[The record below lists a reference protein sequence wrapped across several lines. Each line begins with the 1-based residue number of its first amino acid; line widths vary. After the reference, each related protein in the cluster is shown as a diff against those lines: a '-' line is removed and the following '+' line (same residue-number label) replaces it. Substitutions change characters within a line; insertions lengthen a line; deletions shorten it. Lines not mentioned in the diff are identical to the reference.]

1 MAKAKRL
8 SFGLRLP
15 TFVRGEKTDNLET
28 IVRYVQRAEELGF
41 ESGFTI
47 DHFVITPPAYAC
59 TWLEPMVLLTA
70 IASRTRKMRVGP
82 LVMVLPIRNPMY
94 LAKQTATLDFLSGG
108 RFIMGIGVGWNQE
121 EFELMQ
127 VPWSERGKRT
137 TECLEILTQLW
148 TANNVTYR
156 GKFYS
161 FENLSIEPKPV
172 QKPHP
177 PIWIG
182 GGSQPFELIYGQK
195 TPDLGPVLRR
205 IARFADVWVPHSSVT
220 AEGAR
225 EDWDRICTYA
235 TEYGRDAARDIGV
248 AYSNFVYILKK
259 GERPEA
265 AAPFFSRFSG
275 MNLEYWQKHYLLG
288 TAEEI
293 ICHIRERI
301 AAVDGMSHIILN
313 PLSFDKDQLEILAE
327 EVMPRLQS

>member
-1 MAKAKRL
+1 MAKAKGT

-15 TFVRGEKTDNLET
+15 TFVLGDETDGLDT
-28 IVRYVQRAEELGF
+28 IVNYLERAEQLGF
-41 ESGFTI
+41 ESAFTI

-94 LAKQTATLDFLSGG
+94 LAKQTATLDFLCGG

-121 EFELMQ
+121 EFELME
-127 VPWSERGKRT
+127 VPWTERGKRT
-137 TECLEILTQLW
+137 TECLQILKELW
-148 TANNVTYR
+148 TANNVTYQ
-156 GKFYS
+156 GKFYR
-161 FENLSIEPKPV
+161 FENLSIEPKPT

-235 TEYGRDAARDIGV
+235 TEYGRDAPRDIQL
-248 AYSNFVYILKK
+248 AYSNFVYVLQK
-259 GERPEA
+259 GEAPEK
-265 AAPFFSRFSG
+265 AAPYFSRFSG
-275 MNLEYWQKHYLLG
+275 MNLEYWQQHYFSRFSGMNL
-288 TAEEI
+288 ES
-293 ICHIRERI
+293 
-301 AAVDGMSHIILN
+301 AALPARNSRRNQQPHPGPHLRSGWHG
-313 PLSFDKDQLEILAE
+313 SYHTESSQL
-327 EVMPRLQS
+327 R